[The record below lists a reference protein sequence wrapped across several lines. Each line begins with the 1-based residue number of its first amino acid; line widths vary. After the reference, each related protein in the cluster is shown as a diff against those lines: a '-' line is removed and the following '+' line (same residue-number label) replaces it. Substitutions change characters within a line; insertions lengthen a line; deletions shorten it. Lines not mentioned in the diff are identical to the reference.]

1 MLTRAKHE
9 KKNHLCK
16 TQLLVIGLPLT
27 HWSRNYSTQ
36 LVVPILLSSVILSWS
51 FFFLGRGVG
60 GEVKSKLGYIIY
72 QMKNSS
78 VYNLYSI
85 KEFCLYEMI
94 ISV

>member
-1 MLTRAKHE
+1 ME
-9 KKNHLCK
+9 
-16 TQLLVIGLPLT
+16 
-27 HWSRNYSTQ
+27 
-36 LVVPILLSSVILSWS
+36 
-51 FFFLGRGVG
+51 FFLFGEGGGG